1 LHLLPTVGLDVGPT
15 LSAVILSIGLLGS
28 LICYLTTNLSPGG
41 LVVPGWLALTVAER
55 PQTLP
60 VGIGAT
66 VCTYGIMKLVS
77 QYTILY
83 GKRLF
88 AATVLVGVLV
98 QVDAF
103 LTLADLYPGLF
114 PNDTLDLIVPGLIA
128 YQVGK
133 QRVLP
138 TLVSLISVAAASCV
152 LLTVGVALS

>member
-1 LHLLPTVGLDVGPT
+1 
-15 LSAVILSIGLLGS
+15 
-28 LICYLTTNLSPGG
+28 
-41 LVVPGWLALTVAER
+41 
-55 PQTLP
+55 
-60 VGIGAT
+60 
-66 VCTYGIMKLVS
+66 MKLVS

-103 LTLADLYPGLF
+103 LTFADLYPGLF
-114 PNDTLDLIVPGLIA
+114 PNDTLGLIVPGLIA

-138 TLVSLISVAAASCV
+138 TLVSLISVAAASGV
-152 LLTVGVALS
+152 LLTVGWPCHEEAGPLPRGHRRAGDHRAGAGDEPFDRRRQGARQDR

>member
-1 LHLLPTVGLDVGPT
+1 VHLLPAVGLDVGPT

-41 LVVPGWLALTVAER
+41 LIVPGWLALTVTER

-60 VGIGAT
+60 IGIGAT
-66 VCTYGIMKLVS
+66 VCTYAIMKLVS

-98 QVDAF
+98 EVDAF
-103 LTLADLYPGLF
+103 LTLVGKYPSLF
-114 PNDTLDLIVPGLIA
+114 PNDTLGLIVPGLIA
-128 YQVGK
+128 YQVSR
-133 QRVLP
+133 QRALP
-138 TLVSLISVAAASCV
+138 TIVSLVSVAAASCV
-152 LLTVGVALS
+152 VLTVGVALS

>member
-1 LHLLPTVGLDVGPT
+1 MHLLPTGGIDAGPT
-15 LSAVILSIGLLGS
+15 LSAVILGIGLLGS

-41 LVVPGWLALTVAER
+41 LIVPGWLALTVAEQ
-55 PQTLP
+55 PGTLP

-88 AATVLVGVLV
+88 AATVLVGVLI

-103 LTLADLYPGLF
+103 LTLVGRYPGLF
-114 PNDTLDLIVPGLIA
+114 PHDTLGLIVPGLIA
-128 YQVGK
+128 YQVTK
-133 QRVLP
+133 QRMWP

-152 LLTVGVALS
+152 LLTVGVVLS

>member
-1 LHLLPTVGLDVGPT
+1 LHLLPATGPDVGPT

-28 LICYLTTNLSPGG
+28 LACYLTTNLSPGG
-41 LVVPGWLALTVAER
+41 LVVPGWLALTVTER

-60 VGIGAT
+60 IGIGAT
-66 VCTYGIMKLVS
+66 LCTYAIMKLVS

-98 QVDAF
+98 EVDAF
-103 LTLADLYPGLF
+103 LTFVGRYPGLF
-114 PNDTLDLIVPGLIA
+114 PGDTLGLIVPGLVA
-128 YQVGK
+128 YQLSK
-133 QRVLP
+133 QRALP
-138 TLVSLISVAAASCV
+138 TLVSLVSVATASSV

>member
-1 LHLLPTVGLDVGPT
+1 LHLLPAVGLQVGPT

-41 LVVPGWLALTVAER
+41 LIVPGWLALTVAER
-55 PQTLP
+55 PETLP
-60 VGIGAT
+60 IGIGAT
-66 VCTYGIMKLVS
+66 ACTYAIMKLVG

-103 LTLADLYPGLF
+103 LTFSGKYPGLF
-114 PNDTLDLIVPGLIA
+114 PSDTLGLIVPGLIA
-128 YQVGK
+128 YQVSR
-133 QRVLP
+133 QRALP
-138 TLVSLISVAAASCV
+138 TLLSLVSVAAGACV